1 LLLAGQLCAADAYRL
16 SVRLAGIA
24 SRAGEFPSR
33 RAALRLFARTRG
45 VYRASAQF
53 NSAKPSRREP
63 RLRTKSRSLRPSQR
77 PPSHKKAK
85 RFRLGALLRGRGG
98 GSTCSSEAGG
108 DFRGMFEH
116 ALWGIFQT
124 TPEGEY
130 IRANP
135 ALAAIYGYDSPES
148 LMKEVTDVGRQLY
161 VEPTR
166 RDEFVRLVQE
176 SGSLADFESQIRRR
190 DGTVI
195 WISESCR
202 EVRDAEGKL
211 LLYEGTVEDITARK
225 QVEADLLAAR
235 ALAEQ
240 SNKAKSV
247 FLANM
252 SHELRTPLNAI
263 LGFSELMEQELF
275 GPIGDKRYV
284 EFASDIHRSGRHL
297 LDIIGNI
304 LDLAK
309 VETGNLGLDEREVDV
324 AEVMRASERLIA
336 EIARRRNVA
345 FKVRAPRPSF
355 ERGEIHPGRQ
365 ERDAVLRAG
374 GRLAGVDRL
383 GYRDR
388 HGPARDR
395 RGDAALSSGR
405 QFTGAAI

>member
-1 LLLAGQLCAADAYRL
+1 
-16 SVRLAGIA
+16 
-24 SRAGEFPSR
+24 
-33 RAALRLFARTRG
+33 
-45 VYRASAQF
+45 
-53 NSAKPSRREP
+53 
-63 RLRTKSRSLRPSQR
+63 
-77 PPSHKKAK
+77 
-85 RFRLGALLRGRGG
+85 
-98 GSTCSSEAGG
+98 
-108 DFRGMFEH
+108 MFEH